1 VGVNPLA
8 AGFPHYFF
16 APHVLPQTG
25 SRFVY
30 RKLSSKSEG
39 VSEMNYTHMNMVIPS
54 VFLAILRRSSLRPQS
69 NSILEPFGGKRMPP
83 GIWGGK
89 RISQ

>member
-1 VGVNPLA
+1 
-8 AGFPHYFF
+8 
-16 APHVLPQTG
+16 
-25 SRFVY
+25 
-30 RKLSSKSEG
+30 
-39 VSEMNYTHMNMVIPS
+39 MNYTHMNMVIPS